1 MSICKVETFYDS
13 IKKYKSVVDITKR
26 AKLEAEYLNKACGST
41 ASLKRYF
48 TMYRNYLKSKI
59 GTHKIIEKEP
69 LLKLL
74 LSIFTLNEKQQAEF
88 KKAHH
93 TEISYGQRNLRK
105 IYDVEKYLS
114 TAVGLLTSISVYD
127 KILGIAALTG
137 RRPAEIACSA
147 VLVPIANNDYAALFS
162 GQLKAKDRID
172 VVPYEIPLL
181 HNYTSINKALTS
193 VREAKPQFL
202 NKPLLFN
209 STASGELGIRVKRH
223 FAGLIEGDIQAKNLR
238 AIYALL
244 SFDEINKQPNDGYVT
259 ISMNSY
265 FSKVLGH
272 SENDVITCGSYI
284 DFCLPTQNNDNKF
297 KVGSKNT

>member
-13 IKKYKSVVDITKR
+13 IKKYTNVADVTKR
-26 AKLEAEYLNKACGST
+26 AKLEAEYLNKACGSI

-59 GTHKIIEKEP
+59 GTQKLIEKQS
-69 LLKLL
+69 LLALL
-74 LSIFTLNEKQQAEF
+74 LSILTLDEKQQSEF
-88 KKAHH
+88 KTAHH
-93 TEISYGQRNLRK
+93 AEISHGQRNLRK

-114 TAVGLLTSISVYD
+114 TAVGLLSAISVYD

-147 VLVPIANNDYAALFS
+147 VLAPIANNDYAALFS

-172 VVPYEIPLL
+172 IVPYEIPLL
-181 HNYTSINKALTS
+181 YEHLPITKALTS
-193 VREAKPQFL
+193 VREARPQFL

-209 STASGELGIRVKRH
+209 STASGELGVRVKRH
-223 FAGLIEGDIQAKNLR
+223 FTGLIEGDIQAKNLR

-244 SFDEINKQPNDGYVT
+244 SFGEFNKQSNDGYVT

-272 SENDVITCGSYI
+272 SENDVVTCGSYI
-284 DFCLPTQNNDNKF
+284 DFCLPTQRNDNKL
-297 KVGSKNT
+297 KEGLKIS

>member
-1 MSICKVETFYDS
+1 MYTNIADV
-13 IKKYKSVVDITKR
+13 TKR

-48 TMYRNYLKSKI
+48 TMYRNYLKSKV
-59 GTHKIIEKEP
+59 GAQKLIENQP
-69 LLKLL
+69 LLGLL
-74 LSIFTLNEKQQAEF
+74 LSILTLDEKQQAEF
-88 KKAHH
+88 KTAHH
-93 TEISYGQRNLRK
+93 AEISHGQRNLRK
-105 IYDVEKYLS
+105 IYEVERYLS
-114 TAVGLLTSISVYD
+114 TAVGLLSAISVYD

-147 VLVPIANNDYAALFS
+147 VLAPIANNDYAALFS

-172 VVPYEIPLL
+172 IVPYEIPLL
-181 HNYTSINKALTS
+181 HDYIPIARTLAN

-209 STASGELGIRVKRH
+209 STASGELGVRAKRH
-223 FAGLIEGDIQAKNLR
+223 FTGLIEGDIQAKNLR

-244 SFDEINKQPNDGYVT
+244 SFDEFNKQSNDGYVT

-272 SENDVITCGSYI
+272 SENDVVTCGSYI
-284 DFCLPTQNNDNKF
+284 DFCLPTQRNDNKL
-297 KVGSKNT
+297 KEGSKIT

>member
-13 IKKYKSVVDITKR
+13 IKKYTNVVDVTKR

-59 GTHKIIEKEP
+59 GTQKLIESQP
-69 LLKLL
+69 LLSLL
-74 LSIFTLNEKQQAEF
+74 LSILTLNEKQQAEF
-88 KKAHH
+88 KTTHH
-93 TEISYGQRNLRK
+93 AEISHGQRNLRK

-114 TAVGLLTSISVYD
+114 TAVGLLTAISVYD

-147 VLVPIANNDYAALFS
+147 VLAPIANNDYAALFS

-172 VVPYEIPLL
+172 VAPYEIPLL
-181 HNYTSINKALTS
+181 HEYIAIARALASI
-193 VREAKPQFL
+193 REAKPQFM

-244 SFDEINKQPNDGYVT
+244 SFDQFNKQSSDGYVT

-272 SENDVITCGSYI
+272 SENDVVTCGSYI
-284 DFCLPTQNNDNKF
+284 DFCLPAQRNDNKL
-297 KVGSKNT
+297 KEGSKIT